1 MAQSILCLMLERKT
15 DLKHMPSVP
24 ALKFVT
30 KLSFL
35 ESAIIEY
42 HSHFLGN
49 RAEELGTVSKQSPY
63 TLLSKSSIFNP
74 ICINIAV
81 NLFTSFLFHGAIAMT
96 PFPKTLLVWE
106 KKKYGS
112 PLILGRNATNC
123 CCAHLWITALFS
135 QFCVSSRKHNKKIIF
150 VSPHS

>member
-24 ALKFVT
+24 AFKFVT

-49 RAEELGTVSKQSPY
+49 RAEELGTLSKQSPY

-81 NLFTSFLFHGAIAMT
+81 NLFTSFSLSRGRDSDA
-96 PFPKTLLVWE
+96 FPQNSPRLRKKEVCIPTYLGEKCNQLL
-106 KKKYGS
+106 
-112 PLILGRNATNC
+112 LCTFMN
-123 CCAHLWITALFS
+123 
-135 QFCVSSRKHNKKIIF
+135 
-150 VSPHS
+150 HSIV